1 MVFFIDRPSWTV
13 NVPASA
19 RIPFCLVNLPIS
31 SEKLSPDFLR
41 DFSLRYTSSEMA
53 MLLVSMAPKR
63 AFLRREKSVSS
74 GKIQQL
80 LYTEMYYTKRMTE
93 LVSVRV
99 DKETKELI
107 NKLGINVSE
116 TVRKALQEEIRRRRE
131 EELTE
136 GLKKAKLILSKVSDQ
151 DIVRA
156 VRETRDQR

>member
-1 MVFFIDRPSWTV
+1 
-13 NVPASA
+13 
-19 RIPFCLVNLPIS
+19 
-31 SEKLSPDFLR
+31 
-41 DFSLRYTSSEMA
+41 
-53 MLLVSMAPKR
+53 
-63 AFLRREKSVSS
+63 
-74 GKIQQL
+74 
-80 LYTEMYYTKRMTE
+80 MTE

-131 EELTE
+131 EDLAE
-136 GLKKAKLILSKVSDQ
+136 GLKKAKLILIKVPDQ